1 MRKGT
6 VMNLLAALAIFLLLI
21 TPVTL
26 RVDLRH
32 EEATNALLAVRF
44 WGLGPDLRYRLK
56 MTDEGH
62 RVFRV
67 DRKGAERPL
76 RATNTSSATPT
87 LTILRAVMRGA
98 HARQRFLRGV
108 TLLRLDVALN
118 VSLGDAARTALTAG
132 AIQSLWR
139 ALPCHWRRRA
149 RLQVRPD
156 FLNGR
161 GSVQARCMVFF
172 RLGTMIFA
180 AALLLLSVLAQ
191 HAAHPVQ
198 PAKEA

>member
-1 MRKGT
+1 
-6 VMNLLAALAIFLLLI
+6 MNLLAALIAFLVLI

-32 EEATNALLAVRF
+32 KETTDALLALRC
-44 WGLGPDLRYRLK
+44 WGLGADLRFRLTT
-56 MTDEGH
+56 TDEGH
-62 RVFRV
+62 RIFRV
-67 DRKGAERPL
+67 SRKGVEKPL
-76 RATNTSSATPT
+76 RGSSGSSGAM
-87 LTILRAVMRGA
+87 LHAVNRAH
-98 HARQRFLRGV
+98 HARRVLLRGI
-108 TLLRLDVALN
+108 TLLRLDMALN

-180 AALLLLSVLAQ
+180 ATLLLLSVLAE
-191 HAAHPVQ
+191 HAAQPVQ